1 MKLESITCITKKKR
15 YLQKSKVGQP
25 STGPSSLKKY
35 CTPALKNTAKPHA
48 ILYTPQGQGFFC
60 YFLALCSLLLSK
72 YSEQGLAHRSFS
84 VNLLTK

>member
-1 MKLESITCITKKKR
+1 MESSTYISEGKG
-15 YLQKSKVGQP
+15 YLQKCEAEQL
-25 STGPSSLKKY
+25 STGPSSLEKY
-35 CTPALKNTAKPHA
+35 CTPALENTSKPHA

-72 YSEQGLAHRSFS
+72 YSEQGLVHRSCS